1 MTKPFVSI
9 VEISPLHDVLVEIKS
24 FFSFQILSFINTQ
37 DFLHQRNKNNLDVLN
52 SIIISKKNNNFL
64 LSSEIINLKDVI
76 LIDDSPIIIDQL
88 LDKINILLIKNKYDF
103 QSQLNIKNYTI
114 NLNSKTISNNLNSLK
129 LTEREIDIILFLKEK
144 EIPQSI
150 ITLQSEV
157 WKYSTKLETHT
168 VETHIY
174 RLRKKIK
181 NQFNDENFI
190 LSLKDGYKI

>member
-9 VEISPLHDVLVEIKS
+9 VEISTLHDVLAEIK
-24 FFSFQILSFINTQ
+24 FLFSFHILNFINTK
-37 DFLHQRNKNNLDVLN
+37 DFLHQRNNNNLNVLS

-64 LSSEIINLKDVI
+64 LSSKAINSKDLI
-76 LIDDSPIIIDQL
+76 LIDSPIRIDQL
-88 LDKINILLIKNKYDF
+88 LDKINIFLIKKKYEF
-103 QSQLNIKNYTI
+103 QSQLNIKNYI
-114 NLNSKTISNNLNSLK
+114 VNLNTKTISNNLNSLK

-144 EIPQSI
+144 DFPQSV

-157 WKYSTKLETHT
+157 WNYSAKLETHT

-181 NQFNDENFI
+181 NQFNDEDFI
-190 LSLKDGYKI
+190 LSLKNGYLI